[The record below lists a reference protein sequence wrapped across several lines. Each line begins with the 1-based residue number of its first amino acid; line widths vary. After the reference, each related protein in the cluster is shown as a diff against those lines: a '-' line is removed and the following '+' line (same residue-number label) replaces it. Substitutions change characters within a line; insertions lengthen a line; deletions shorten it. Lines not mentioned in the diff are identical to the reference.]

1 MKNEKYII
9 SSRPVSA
16 NNPLQRGKNIKHL
29 SKKADYDL
37 FEKENEKLN
46 KLTQKQKLYLNSP
59 LKNEMKDC
67 LIIEKTITSKNLFSE
82 IKENRTKTRLLPK
95 IQYSTTTPI
104 SKIQKRIIKL
114 PLIEKN
120 KKYQKNNED
129 SESSDLNIIEK
140 YSNTNINFGYN
151 RNKIEINC
159 LMQNKNSN
167 NEYYINEQNKE
178 KQKLNG
184 LVLRKYSFS
193 KNNKSND
200 KLNTNNIIQKKKKK
214 DCSVEILERINKE
227 IKEIRDI
234 KELNNNII
242 INNNVNKNNK
252 NINRNCN
259 NINIEE
265 NKNINQNEKLINK
278 EKKNKEKEK
287 ENDKEKKKDKE
298 DEDKKILSNGN
309 CKEENNNKNEINNN
323 NVKNNTD
330 KVVKFNKEV
339 SIINIMKEKIDNL
352 SIDHNSIKESNIL
365 KENDNDNKN
374 SQNIDIK
381 HTSINMNNT
390 NNNLNSNEMDNRNSK
405 ESNSNNSNQNII
417 YGDNSNDETKYN
429 SYDIKQIV
437 KNSATSN
444 KNLSEISEEINMN
457 LSTSKF
463 EPFQECNKPNGE
475 SSSDK
480 NCGLIQSL
488 SNNIETDHYL
498 HKTINCK
505 NRAIYLGQV
514 INESSRTVI
523 YKGLD
528 LTIGEIICVK
538 RYIDKNNLE
547 EFQNEIEVYEL
558 TRENE
563 NIIKYYGFKSD
574 EESNF
579 LFLEHASEENLKK
592 IIKFFGGSL
601 NENLIRNYT
610 KQILNAL
617 LFLHKNLKI
626 AHRDIKCSNILLDK
640 NGILKLIDFGCAGI
654 LNKQNNNEN
663 KSTDP
668 NKPFQG
674 FKGSWPWCAPEVL
687 ANKFYGTKCDI
698 WSLGCSII
706 EMGGMEPWN
715 NTLNGFYQYIEIVG
729 KSNKIPEIPKQF
741 SYELKDFVLNCLE
754 KDPDK
759 RPDVNKLLNHFFI
772 TRTKLDNKTVFMN

>member
-278 EKKNKEKEK
+278 EKKK
-287 ENDKEKKKDKE
+287 
-298 DEDKKILSNGN
+298 KKIL
-309 CKEENNNKNEINNN
+309 
-323 NVKNNTD
+323 
-330 KVVKFNKEV
+330 
-339 SIINIMKEKIDNL
+339 KI
-352 SIDHNSIKESNIL
+352 
-365 KENDNDNKN
+365 
-374 SQNIDIK
+374 
-381 HTSINMNNT
+381 
-390 NNNLNSNEMDNRNSK
+390 
-405 ESNSNNSNQNII
+405 
-417 YGDNSNDETKYN
+417 
-429 SYDIKQIV
+429 
-437 KNSATSN
+437 
-444 KNLSEISEEINMN
+444 
-457 LSTSKF
+457 F
-463 EPFQECNKPNGE
+463 
-475 SSSDK
+475 
-480 NCGLIQSL
+480 
-488 SNNIETDHYL
+488 
-498 HKTINCK
+498 
-505 NRAIYLGQV
+505 
-514 INESSRTVI
+514 
-523 YKGLD
+523 
-528 LTIGEIICVK
+528 
-538 RYIDKNNLE
+538 
-547 EFQNEIEVYEL
+547 
-558 TRENE
+558 
-563 NIIKYYGFKSD
+563 
-574 EESNF
+574 
-579 LFLEHASEENLKK
+579 
-592 IIKFFGGSL
+592 
-601 NENLIRNYT
+601 
-610 KQILNAL
+610 
-617 LFLHKNLKI
+617 
-626 AHRDIKCSNILLDK
+626 
-640 NGILKLIDFGCAGI
+640 
-654 LNKQNNNEN
+654 
-663 KSTDP
+663 
-668 NKPFQG
+668 
-674 FKGSWPWCAPEVL
+674 
-687 ANKFYGTKCDI
+687 
-698 WSLGCSII
+698 
-706 EMGGMEPWN
+706 
-715 NTLNGFYQYIEIVG
+715 
-729 KSNKIPEIPKQF
+729 
-741 SYELKDFVLNCLE
+741 
-754 KDPDK
+754 
-759 RPDVNKLLNHFFI
+759 
-772 TRTKLDNKTVFMN
+772 

>member
-29 SKKADYDL
+29 SKKTDYDL

-67 LIIEKTITSKNLFSE
+67 LLIEKTITSKNLFSE

-104 SKIQKRIIKL
+104 SKIQKGIIKL

-129 SESSDLNIIEK
+129 SESSDINIVEK
-140 YSNTNINFGYN
+140 YSNTNVNFGYN

-167 NEYYINEQNKE
+167 NEYIINDQNKE

-200 KLNTNNIIQKKKKK
+200 ILNSNNINQKKKKK
-214 DCSVEILERINKE
+214 DSSVEILEKINKE
-227 IKEIRDI
+227 IKEM
-234 KELNNNII
+234 NNNI
-242 INNNVNKNNK
+242 INNNVINKNNK
-252 NINRNCN
+252 NINNNCN
-259 NINIEE
+259 NNNVEE
-265 NKNINQNEKLINK
+265 NKIISQNEKLINK
-278 EKKNKEKEK
+278 EKKDK
-287 ENDKEKKKDKE
+287 ENEKQKDKDDKKDKE
-298 DEDKKILSNGN
+298 DKDKKILSNGN

-323 NVKNNTD
+323 SVKSSTD

-339 SIINIMKEKIDNL
+339 SIINIMKEKIDNS
-352 SIDHNSIKESNIL
+352 SINHISIKESNIL
-365 KENDNDNKN
+365 KESDNDNKN
-374 SQNIDIK
+374 SQNIDVK
-381 HTSINMNNT
+381 QTNINMNNT

-505 NRAIYLGQV
+505 NRTIYLGQV

-523 YKGLD
+523 YEGLD
-528 LTIGEIICVK
+528 LTSGEIICVK
-538 RYIDKNNLE
+538 RYIDKSNPE
-547 EFQNEIEVYEL
+547 EFQNEIKVYEL

-574 EESNF
+574 EEGNF
-579 LFLEHASEENLKK
+579 LFLEHASEKNLKK
-592 IIKFFGGSL
+592 IIKLFGGSL

-654 LNKQNNNEN
+654 LNKQNNNEKNTNNEN

-729 KSNKIPEIPKQF
+729 KSNNIPEIPKQF

-759 RPDVNKLLNHFFI
+759 RPNVDKLLNHFFI